1 MEIIKKPHVEV
12 DIDEL
17 AERIFHESIRIL
29 GGLKNLIEFRNL
41 TWLPSLAEAAY
52 VIAMKNEALMTKGEI
67 ARKLGITEQTVE
79 NILRAK
85 EEELE
90 KYIIGEKE
98 KIDEHK
104 AGALAKLA
112 YKHLKERGEEIVVDL
127 SRGVAQSLGIE
138 WAVYVLTRIK
148 GLDFPVD
155 KEQLAER
162 LKGLEIMGKRVEDIL
177 EELEYPI
184 RTPAQLLKEIKKKL
198 EE

>member
-1 MEIIKKPHVEV
+1 M
-12 DIDEL
+12 
-17 AERIFHESIRIL
+17 
-29 GGLKNLIEFRNL
+29 
-41 TWLPSLAEAAY
+41 
-52 VIAMKNEALMTKGEI
+52 
-67 ARKLGITEQTVE
+67 
-79 NILRAK
+79 
-85 EEELE
+85 
-90 KYIIGEKE
+90 
-98 KIDEHK
+98 
-104 AGALAKLA
+104 AKLA